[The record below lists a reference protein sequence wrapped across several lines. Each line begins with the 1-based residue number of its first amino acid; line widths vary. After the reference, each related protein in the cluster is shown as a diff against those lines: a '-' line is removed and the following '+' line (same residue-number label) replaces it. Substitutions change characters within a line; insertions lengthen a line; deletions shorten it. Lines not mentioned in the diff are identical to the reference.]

1 MSKQIY
7 LLIII
12 SILISCQQ
20 RFTPKPIGYL
30 RFDFDNKSLKKFN
43 VKNQKKL
50 QENNISFSFLT
61 SDYFNM
67 SLQQKE
73 ADTWINLEYSKH
85 NATIH
90 LTHTLIKKNLSQL
103 IEDTR
108 SMAYKHTI
116 KADAI
121 TEKKYSNNNTLAFGT
136 LYNIE
141 GRTASS
147 VQFYLTDSTKH
158 FLRGSLYFYCP
169 PNQDSLRPVINFIRE
184 DIITIMETIQWNND
198 SI

>member
-7 LLIII
+7 LLLIIT
-12 SILISCQQ
+12 ILISCQQ

-43 VKNQKKL
+43 IKNEK
-50 QENNISFSFLT
+50 ENNISFSFHT

-67 SLQQKE
+67 SLDQKKNNH
-73 ADTWINLEYSKH
+73 WINLSYSKH

-90 LTHTLIKKNLSQL
+90 LTHTLIQNNLSQL

-108 SMAYKHTI
+108 SMVYKHTI

-121 TEKKYSNNNTLAFGT
+121 TEKIYSNTNTVAFGT
-136 LYNIE
+136 LYDIE
-141 GRTASS
+141 GRTASA
-147 VQFYLTDSTKH
+147 VQFYLTDSIKH

-169 PNQDSLRPVINFIRE
+169 PNQDSLRPVINYIRD
-184 DIITIMETIQWNND
+184 DIVTIIETIQWNND